1 MKYVG
6 NQTLYMDSS
15 DTNVKMNNNLQYT
28 FKKSQDLLNLNMNSN
43 QENTNKNPNHDSFSN
58 KLNSSK
64 SQHTLTNFKNFQSR
78 TDRISSKTLQ
88 NNSDN
93 FKSLPDINSKFIKS
107 SQVIKEVKD
116 ERQDW
121 FEYKS
126 KLAKSK
132 PNLSN
137 FLSST
142 TQINKESGSSS
153 IVNFV
158 DAIHFNMPNNNNNN
172 KNNNRNLNINDNPP
186 TISCSNGNGSKI
198 HFNVNNLVT
207 DFKSLDSNKLK

>member
-15 DTNVKMNNNLQYT
+15 DTNVKMNSNLQYT
-28 FKKSQDLLNLNMNSN
+28 FKKSQDLLNLNMNINNN

-78 TDRISSKTLQ
+78 TDRISTKTLQ

-158 DAIHFNMPNNNNNN
+158 DAIHFNMPSNNNN
-172 KNNNRNLNINDNPP
+172 KNRNLNDNPS
-186 TISCSNGNGSKI
+186 TISSSNGNGSKI

-207 DFKSLDSNKLK
+207 DFKLDSNKLK